1 MKEAIRTVSVELLLR
16 HGYQGFRFR
25 DVAER
30 LTTTRANVHY
40 YYGSKQNLC
49 EEVIVEYVEGT
60 IAEWTA
66 NWRRPV
72 PLVEKIGGMME
83 SNRERYVRYNPT
95 GDTGHA
101 WSLIGRMR
109 LERDEIGP
117 RAREV
122 LARFSAVLEAI
133 VTEAVARAVRTGEL
147 GPGTPV
153 ADVALQITAIAD
165 SAGAITQDSFSF
177 DRLERLYGA
186 IARTVLHAY
195 GQPSSRP

>member
-1 MKEAIRTVSVELLLR
+1 MRDAIREVSVELLLR

-30 LTTTRANVHY
+30 LNTTRANVHY

-49 EEVIVEYVEGT
+49 EEVIVDYVEGT
-60 IAEWTA
+60 IADWTA
-66 NWRRPV
+66 NWRRQAD
-72 PLVEKIGGMME
+72 LVAKIGGMME
-83 SNRERYVRYNPT
+83 SNRQRYRRANPT

-117 RAREV
+117 RARDV
-122 LARFSAVLEAI
+122 LARFGAVLERI
-133 VTEAVARAVRTGEL
+133 VTEAVANAVARGEL
-147 GPGTPV
+147 GPETPV
-153 ADVALQITAIAD
+153 ADVAIQIVAVAD

-177 DRLERLYGA
+177 DRLERLYGS

-195 GQPSSRP
+195 GRPAARA